1 MSNQLWIN
9 SCCGGGVKYFMV
21 MPKVKNT
28 ENTDKFRRVCQ
39 RSRRTYC
46 KFIGLPKQSLFNRV
60 VNPHR
65 DRSMSLLLL
74 TLIIEHQLGLVERW
88 VLPDNSCITI
98 HVDIFVYYMAIV
110 VCALWLA
117 DSCNNRELLA
127 RCPRHIQS
135 VLVIVGILMDD
146 HVMVKRQLSKRAS
159 TGQCH
164 LPIL

>member
-1 MSNQLWIN
+1 
-9 SCCGGGVKYFMV
+9 MV

-28 ENTDKFRRVCQ
+28 EIPTNSGGSAKGPGGLTVNTAQTMFV
-39 RSRRTYC
+39 
-46 KFIGLPKQSLFNRV
+46 RV

-110 VCALWLA
+110 
-117 DSCNNRELLA
+117 
-127 RCPRHIQS
+127 
-135 VLVIVGILMDD
+135 
-146 HVMVKRQLSKRAS
+146 AS
-159 TGQCH
+159 MHTLIG
-164 LPIL
+164 